1 MIAIEITQELKDL
14 NKDLLGRYNVGT
26 ITELNSVPKSFY
38 SPTYFNGQRTDGY
51 HTLDNSIHQADGF
64 YELVEPVF
72 DSSIE
77 KLGKIIFNG
86 TTFTY
91 KVSLLAE
98 DEIER
103 NTEVDESLDSA
114 STTYKN
120 HKENGVKLF
129 DRVYSLI
136 QRNLNSGDLT
146 PNQAKTIAQYF
157 YPILEPLYKGQ
168 WHLVKLSLD
177 AETPPVNAKFLF
189 VFNKIQGWVDNYIL
203 NNY

>member
-14 NKDLLGRYNVGT
+14 NKDSLSRYDVGT
-26 ITELNSVPKSFY
+26 IIELQSLPKSFY
-38 SPTYFNGQRTDGY
+38 SPTYYKGHRTDGY
-51 HTLDNSIHQADGF
+51 HTLNNSIHQADGF

-77 KLGKIIFNG
+77 KLGDIIFTG
-86 TTFTY
+86 TSYTY
-91 KVSLLAE
+91 QIVALTQAE
-98 DEIER
+98 LDTKAEFE
-103 NTEVDESLDSA
+103 ESLDDA
-114 STTYKN
+114 SLTYN
-120 HKENGVKLF
+120 DHKENGVKLF
-129 DRVYSLI
+129 DRIYSLI

-146 PNQAKTIAQYF
+146 PYQAKTIAQYF

-177 AETPPVNAKFLF
+177 AETPPVNANFLF
-189 VFNKIQGWVDNYIL
+189 VFNKVQGWVDNYIL